1 MGQEV
6 HYDEYH
12 WMQLQWLDDIYV
24 ISHWL
29 CADFYM
35 QSMQHCAKNKLFCED
50 SARCQNVRQL
60 ASSSSRI
67 AKWRVCA
74 VSEIMAQNQIQ

>member
-24 ISHWL
+24 ISSWL

-35 QSMQHCAKNKLFCED
+35 QSMQHCAKK
-50 SARCQNVRQL
+50 
-60 ASSSSRI
+60 
-67 AKWRVCA
+67 
-74 VSEIMAQNQIQ
+74 

>member
-24 ISHWL
+24 ISSWL

-35 QSMQHCAKNKLFCED
+35 QSMQHCAKNELSVRTVPDVRMYD
-50 SARCQNVRQL
+50 SWLHPPAG
-60 ASSSSRI
+60 
-67 AKWRVCA
+67 
-74 VSEIMAQNQIQ
+74 